1 VKLWHLLSHTSAELS
16 GANYR
21 YDGNAFGMLTQA
33 IERTTGQPFARELA
47 DRIMRPLGLSHTA
60 PNPGDPSGFRSL
72 FASFKV
78 SPEDEAP
85 GRSIFGNSGIEP
97 GPIKASLDARLR
109 PLMGTKHLAIGP
121 GRADA
126 SDAAWI
132 HLVSGCRPRS
142 FRSRRREVLKC
153 LGPGPAVKSG
163 YAGTCMDADEG
174 VRRSGAAICTGL
186 VCPKKSRDADCLAL
200 RPRPRVIVT
209 DPQDPGATGHVV
221 ILANSDGLS
230 RGRRLADKA
239 DVSACPAATALSALR
254 GRFSNTLN

>member
-1 VKLWHLLSHTSAELS
+1 MKLWHLLSHTSAELS

-132 HLVSGCRPRS
+132 HLVRDCRVGSICVRGGA
-142 FRSRRREVLKC
+142 VLDGVGR
-153 LGPGPAVKSG
+153 GPS
-163 YAGTCMDADEG
+163 
-174 VRRSGAAICTGL
+174 S
-186 VCPKKSRDADCLAL
+186 
-200 RPRPRVIVT
+200 
-209 DPQDPGATGHVV
+209 H
-221 ILANSDGLS
+221 
-230 RGRRLADKA
+230 
-239 DVSACPAATALSALR
+239 
-254 GRFSNTLN
+254 